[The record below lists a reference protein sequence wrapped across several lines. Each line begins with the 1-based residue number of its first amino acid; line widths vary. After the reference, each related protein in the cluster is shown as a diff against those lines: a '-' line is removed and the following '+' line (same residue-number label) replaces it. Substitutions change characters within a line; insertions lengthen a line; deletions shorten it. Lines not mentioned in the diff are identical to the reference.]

1 MILNISTLDNPA
13 DELGY
18 LLYKHPA
25 KFQSFKLNYCTAH
38 CFYAQVSQERT
49 TFCLLLDT
57 DPMALNKNLALQN
70 FVNDRPY
77 VASSLMSVAIG
88 RTLKSAMK
96 GVCKD
101 RPELGDKE
109 IALQAHLPCI
119 HLAGNPALLKE
130 LFQPLG
136 YTVEANPLYLDDI
149 EPGLGNSEIL
159 GWRSTYYSLTISAT
173 TTVSR
178 MLKLLYVL
186 IPVLD
191 NQKHYYVGKDEVEL
205 LMSRAS
211 DWLAEHPLKDL
222 IIRRYLAHKSHLTQ
236 EAQAL
241 LAHADI
247 DPQKFEEQSKKA
259 SSEDILEKPLSLNQ
273 KRLDAV
279 LVQIQAITNGARF
292 KLIDLGCGEG
302 KLLNLIVERYRHSL
316 DRLAGLDA
324 TVSILERA
332 NRTLTR
338 KHPNQDWQLDLMH
351 GSLTYRDRRISGFD
365 IATCIEV
372 IEHIDE
378 SRLDAFASNLFGAAR
393 PKTVIVTTPNR
404 EYNVLFAGL
413 NPNQMR
419 HADHRFEWTRKEF
432 SAWTDKICKIYGYSC
447 SIKPVGDV
455 DTTYGAPTQ
464 MAVFVSQKV

>member
-18 LLYKHPA
+18 LLYKHPD
-25 KFQSFKLNYCTAH
+25 KFQSFELNYCTAH
-38 CFYAQVSQERT
+38 CFYAQVAQSRT

-57 DPMALNKNLALQN
+57 DPMALNKNLSLQD
-70 FVNDRPY
+70 FVNDRAY

-109 IALQAHLPCI
+109 ISLEAQLPCI
-119 HLAGNPALLKE
+119 HLAGNPSLLTE
-130 LFQPLG
+130 LFEPLG
-136 YTVEANPLYLDDI
+136 YKVEATPLSLDDI
-149 EPGLGNSEIL
+149 EPGLSNSEIL
-159 GWRSTYYSLTISAT
+159 GWRSTYYSLTICAT

-178 MLKLLYVL
+178 LLKHLYVL

-191 NQKHYYVGKDEVEL
+191 NKKHYYVGKDEVEL

-211 DWLAEHPLKDL
+211 DWLADHPLKDL
-222 IIRRYLAHKSHLTQ
+222 IIRRYLAHKTHLTQ

-247 DPQKFEEQSKKA
+247 DAQKFEEQSKKA

-273 KRLDAV
+273 KRLEAV
-279 LVQIQAITNGARF
+279 LGQIDDLTSKSSRF
-292 KLIDLGCGEG
+292 SLVDLGCGEG
-302 KLLNLIVERYRHSL
+302 KLLNLAAERYRHSL
-316 DRLAGLDA
+316 NRLAGLDA

-351 GSLTYRDRRISGFD
+351 GSLTYRDQRISGFD

-378 SRLDAFASNLFGAAR
+378 SRLDAFASNIFGAAR
-393 PKTVIVTTPNR
+393 PQTVIVTTPNR

-413 NPNQMR
+413 EANRLR
-419 HADHRFEWTRKEF
+419 HTDHRFEWTRQEF
-432 SAWTDKICKIYGYSC
+432 LDWTDRICQIYGYSC
-447 SIKPVGDV
+447 QIKPIGDI
-455 DTTYGAPTQ
+455 DTVHGAPTQ
-464 MAVFVSQKV
+464 MAVFEILK